1 MAVKHPFYPRDLIL
15 PHYVPNDMS
24 VVEILAYF
32 FGFLVVTLVFFWFYL
47 KSYKHLKAN
56 TICRVKL
63 MWFFACAMIHGIL
76 EGYFSVFHK
85 TLAGEQTFLAQM
97 WKEYGQGDSRYV
109 SGDTFTV
116 CMESITAF
124 IDGPL
129 AALAVYTF
137 LKNSPNRYIVQMVL
151 SLCQLYGD
159 VLYFST
165 EVMEGFTHGPLYHP
179 LYFWFYFFFMNSI
192 WIIVPSI
199 CIWESW
205 GQLNLAQSIADKN
218 ISPKNGKKS
227 RSKYD

>member
-1 MAVKHPFYPRDLIL
+1 MAVKHPYLPRDLIL
-15 PHYVPNDMS
+15 PNYIPNELT
-24 VVEILAYF
+24 VIEILSYF
-32 FGFLVVTLVFFWFYL
+32 FGFLAVTLGLFWFYI
-47 KSYKHLKAN
+47 KSFDHVKPYL
-56 TICRVKL
+56 TLRVKL

-85 TLAGEQTFLAQM
+85 TLAGEQTFLAQI

-129 AALAVYTF
+129 AAIAVYAF
-137 LKNSPNRYIVQMVL
+137 LKKKSYRYIVQLVL

-165 EVMEGFTHGPLYHP
+165 EIMEGFTHGPKFHP
-179 LYFWFYFFFMNSI
+179 LYFWFYFFFMNMI
-192 WIIVPSI
+192 WIIVPLL

-205 GQLNLAQSIADKN
+205 RELNNCQSMTDKN
-218 ISPKNGKKS
+218 TYSKKGKKM
-227 RSKYD
+227 